1 MIKMS
6 TVIFASLLLINS
18 PLQAAEKLVLDL
30 DTDSDLVSMA
40 LNIEGFL
47 FKPTMNFSADIAGNL
62 SDRFKVGPL
71 KNYLA
76 ATALVRINGEIAGVA
91 TEQEML
97 TVDQAS
103 GHPIAES
110 AWLITLNYP
119 GATGVLAVK
128 QQEDATQTFGMVNQ
142 VMQNPDA
149 DWEDAFQRIL
159 STSNAPTVQLATGDL
174 SAYQGGLFEEYN
186 FVNPADLKKFKRFRA
201 KIQFV
206 IYPADPQKK

>member
-1 MIKMS
+1 MPKMT
-6 TVIFASLLLINS
+6 TVIFAALLLVNS
-18 PLQAAEKLVLDL
+18 ALQAAEKLVLDL
-30 DTDSDLVSMA
+30 DLDSDLVS
-40 LNIEGFL
+40 LTYNIENFL
-47 FKPTMNFSADIAGNL
+47 FKPTMNFSPDLAGNL
-62 SDRFKVGPL
+62 SDRLKAEPL
-71 KNYLA
+71 KNHLV

-97 TVDQAS
+97 TVDEAS

-119 GATGVLAVK
+119 GASGVLAVK
-128 QQEDATQTFGMVNQ
+128 QQEDATQTFGLVNQ

-159 STSNAPTVQLATGDL
+159 SSSNTPTVQIATGDL
-174 SAYQGGLFEEYN
+174 SPYQGGRFEEYN
-186 FVNPADLKKFKRFRA
+186 FVNTADFKNFKRFRA

-206 IYPADPQKK
+206 IYPAEPQEK